1 MSLLSKVLAHIEHL
15 CWMEFGAVGDG
26 ISCFTENVSL
36 KLKLSHDVL
45 SYTGSFGNDLMSSEF
60 EGVSEDVDAVAG

>member
-15 CWMEFGAVGDG
+15 CWMEFGGDE
-26 ISCFTENVSL
+26 ISCFSENVSF

-45 SYTGSFGNDLMSSEF
+45 SYTGSFGNDLMSFEF
-60 EGVSEDVDAVAG
+60 VAVSDDVDAVAG